1 MKVGDLV
8 KAKGHQLAGQV
19 GIIIKPCDAWDDDE
33 QVWEVLFGSH
43 IELMFDSGLEVINES
58 R

>member
-1 MKVGDLV
+1 MKIGDLV

-19 GIIIKPCDAWDDDE
+19 GIIIRPCDVWDT

-43 IELMFDSGLEVINES
+43 VELMFESGLEVINES